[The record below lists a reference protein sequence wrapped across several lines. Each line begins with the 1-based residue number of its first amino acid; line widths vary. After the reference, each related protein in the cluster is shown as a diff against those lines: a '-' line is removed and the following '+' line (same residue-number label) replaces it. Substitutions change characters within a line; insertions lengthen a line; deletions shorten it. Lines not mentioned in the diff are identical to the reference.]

1 MKAISEL
8 IYERGKRGTKY
19 LRMRIPADV
28 RSAFP
33 AGKTHVTRSLATSDL
48 QQAKQRA
55 RIVLAALERDF
66 CRVRKQQA
74 LRAQHLT
81 SENLISENTWRQLR
95 LELNVAAS
103 GAYSPNQGRWRTA
116 SGELEQSSPP
126 PGTHELVADERCAQ
140 VMTLMRQARLTEALV
155 VLQAM
160 VAPESAVLGLPVPV
174 SGLSSTDPVPA
185 SSSLPQP
192 LRDMPSALPNWD
204 EVFVKWRDFVPD
216 RPRSTSIAA
225 QTPWRALRHFM
236 NARAPARSCVSPAL
250 VTAEDM
256 TDFAEHMRASGLAV
270 DTINERLAKVK
281 SIYKIAV
288 GRHLLPQNPAA
299 NTLGFKESSAQRRR
313 KRRLPFDVGDLQ
325 LIFGSAVYTE
335 HVRSSGQSG
344 EASYWLP
351 LLLFY
356 TGARPEEVAGLA
368 IADVLKD
375 KVHGWYFIRCDGRP
389 LTSRR
394 CIKDLARKIRN
405 AQRNPEAAYCVFAQ
419 AELDHCIKS

>member
-140 VMTLMRQARLTEALV
+140 VMTLMRQARL
-155 VLQAM
+155 
-160 VAPESAVLGLPVPV
+160 
-174 SGLSSTDPVPA
+174 
-185 SSSLPQP
+185 
-192 LRDMPSALPNWD
+192 
-204 EVFVKWRDFVPD
+204 
-216 RPRSTSIAA
+216 
-225 QTPWRALRHFM
+225 
-236 NARAPARSCVSPAL
+236 
-250 VTAEDM
+250 
-256 TDFAEHMRASGLAV
+256 
-270 DTINERLAKVK
+270 
-281 SIYKIAV
+281 
-288 GRHLLPQNPAA
+288 
-299 NTLGFKESSAQRRR
+299 GFKESSAQRRR

-368 IADVLKD
+368 IADVVKD
-375 KVHGWYFIRCDGRP
+375 KVHGWHFIPALRAEPATCQSPRACR
-389 LTSRR
+389 L
-394 CIKDLARKIRN
+394 L
-405 AQRNPEAAYCVFAQ
+405 NPQPGACR
-419 AELDHCIKS
+419 